1 MEYLFP
7 PPRPPLS
14 GSENL
19 DASIDGAEKK
29 LLLSSS
35 RSRTILFRGF
45 CFVSI
50 DYGCL
55 NF

>member
-35 RSRTILFRGF
+35 KSRTILFYF
-45 CFVSI
+45 EDFVSYRSI
-50 DYGCL
+50 TVV
-55 NF
+55 